1 MIGEK
6 NDRSPTEHSG
16 TGLVTEANEDRE
28 GLLDELFGVMPSASA
43 ADKALVSQ
51 NFATPEGE
59 RRTAHSPLLQKKIA
73 GRHLVEEPTVSE
85 RVRIVLRR
93 P

>member
-6 NDRSPTEHSG
+6 NDKSPTEHSG
-16 TGLVTEANEDRE
+16 TGLVREANEDRA

-43 ADKALVSQ
+43 ADKALLAQ

-59 RRTAHSPLLQKKIA
+59 RRMAHSPLLQKKIA
-73 GRHLVEEPTVSE
+73 SKHLVEEPTLAE
-85 RVRIVLRR
+85 RVRVALRR